1 MMYASGDGTLL
12 PPYVLYKAERV
23 YDTWTEGGPQGTWY
37 NRNHSGWFDLP
48 IFEDWFRTIVLPYFK
63 NKEGP
68 KLMLGDNLS
77 SHLSVGVIEE
87 CEKHDINFILLPPN
101 STHILQPLDVCFFRP
116 LKSAWRG
123 VLADWKKYTRGTISK
138 GAFPSLLKQT
148 LSKISRNQTANI
160 KSGFRATGLI
170 PFEPEVVL
178 KKLPDSVNV
187 EVSNSAAWSSSFE
200 DILKIHDT
208 LVALQKLVARE

>member
-1 MMYASGDGTLL
+1 MKNVKNMTL
-12 PPYVLYKAERV
+12 
-23 YDTWTEGGPQGTWY
+23 
-37 NRNHSGWFDLP
+37 
-48 IFEDWFRTIVLPYFK
+48 
-63 NKEGP
+63 
-68 KLMLGDNLS
+68 
-77 SHLSVGVIEE
+77 
-87 CEKHDINFILLPPN
+87 ILFYCLL
-101 STHILQPLDVCFFRP
+101 LQPLDVCFFRP

-138 GAFPSLLKQT
+138 DAFPSLLKQT

-160 KSGFRATGLI
+160 KNAFCATGLI